1 MFDKLRSFLDDLT
14 GKAGKLDLE
23 KELDEKVAAAA
34 LLVHAVA
41 VDGVIEDAERAKM
54 STLLQSHFSLSEKE
68 TSQLIEEAR
77 ERDLESVDLYGFT
90 SVLNRKL
97 DHDGRRRI
105 VEMLWEIVYADGS
118 VHEFEDN
125 LIWRVAELLGVST
138 RTRVRLRKQVSAEQ
152 ENDDV

>member
-1 MFDKLRSFLDDLT
+1 MFDKLRSFLEDLT
-14 GKAGKLDLE
+14 GKSGKLDLE
-23 KELDEKVAAAA
+23 KELDEKIAAAA

-41 VDGVIEDAERAKM
+41 VDGVIENAEREKM
-54 STLLQSHFSLSEKE
+54 SALLQSHFSLSKKE
-68 TSQLIEEAR
+68 TDQLIEEAR
-77 ERDLESVDLYGFT
+77 ERDFESVDLYGFT
-90 SVLNRKL
+90 SVLNRRL

-138 RTRVRLRKQVSAEQ
+138 RTRVRLRKQVNAEQ
-152 ENDDV
+152 ENDDI